1 MKKVLS
7 ILTLVGLANATS
19 LPFDLIPQIGWVI
32 GKYSDNLSETKEKWS
47 FGGFEIGAKI
57 SYNFPDT
64 QFYLEPGMY
73 YTYVEGKFEDNGKE
87 EKGGAHF
94 LKIPVRFLY
103 EVYKDSDFSL
113 KAGLG
118 PYLAYRVDKKEEN
131 AEDWDF
137 GLSLGG
143 SLTYMDKIVFDARFD
158 WGLKDLDKH
167 KDFEVKSRAFVI
179 DIGYKLNF

>member
-1 MKKVLS
+1 MKRLLLIV
-7 ILTLVGLANATS
+7 ILLGGAKATN
-19 LPFDLIPQIGWVI
+19 LPFDFIFQVGKVI

-94 LKIPVRFLY
+94 LKIPVGFLY
-103 EVYKDSDFSL
+103 KAYKSDDFIF
-113 KAGLG
+113 KTGLG
-118 PYLAYRVDKKEEN
+118 PYFSCKLDKDKN
-131 AEDWDF
+131 IDNWDI
-137 GLSLGG
+137 GLSFKG
-143 SLTYMDKIVFDARFD
+143 SLTYIDKIVFDARFD
-158 WGLKDLDKH
+158 LGLKNLNKDNNH
-167 KDFEVKSRAFVI
+167 KLKSRAFVI
-179 DIGYKLNF
+179 DIGYKLSY